1 MLPLLAKMS
10 RLVHDLLQVIC
21 RWPGWVFIHLKEL
34 CVSIPLNS
42 DIFLKDLT
50 ASNGSISGNV
60 IQLEIQ
66 GMQSPCF
73 RQRHIFLQ
81 PVSKSDF
88 FSAIKGQEG
97 LRWLYWAGFPRLVI
111 LAVGHIAMPEASK
124 FLPFLVAAWRAHWL
138 GQVSLWCDDLCPGS
152 S

>member
-1 MLPLLAKMS
+1 MILGKSNPVGKDVQAS
-10 RLVHDLLQVIC
+10 SQFTTRYLQMTRVGFYPSK
-21 RWPGWVFIHLKEL
+21 RTL
-34 CVSIPLNS
+34 CVSMPLNS

-66 GMQSPCF
+66 GMQSPCI

-111 LAVGHIAMPEASK
+111 LAAGHIAMPESSK

-138 GQVSLWCDDLCPGS
+138 GQVFLWCDD
-152 S
+152 